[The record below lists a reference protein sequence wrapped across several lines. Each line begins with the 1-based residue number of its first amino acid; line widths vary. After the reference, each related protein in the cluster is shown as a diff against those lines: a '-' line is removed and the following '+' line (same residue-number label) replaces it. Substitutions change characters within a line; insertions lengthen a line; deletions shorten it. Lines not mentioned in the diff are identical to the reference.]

1 MKSIITMKIEHPGV
15 TFKERTATYLPSESC
30 FKQSFTS
37 KIFYKGEQEAILIY
51 FLVATGH

>member
-1 MKSIITMKIEHPGV
+1 MKIEHPGV

-37 KIFYKGEQEAILIY
+37 KIFYKDEQEAILIY